1 MKGSFPLILQMEYS
15 KFIFASTL
23 LLGWAIQF
31 FPLFFFF
38 FFETLKSQ
46 ISLQDSHTPFP
57 RNYEMSGVDKMLF
70 QDSLEQIGLVDKT

>member
-15 KFIFASTL
+15 KSIFASTQ

-31 FPLFFFF
+31 FPLFFFS
-38 FFETLKSQ
+38 ENLKSQ

-57 RNYEMSGVDKMLF
+57 RNYEMSGVGKMLF
-70 QDSLEQIGLVDKT
+70 QESLEQIALVDKT